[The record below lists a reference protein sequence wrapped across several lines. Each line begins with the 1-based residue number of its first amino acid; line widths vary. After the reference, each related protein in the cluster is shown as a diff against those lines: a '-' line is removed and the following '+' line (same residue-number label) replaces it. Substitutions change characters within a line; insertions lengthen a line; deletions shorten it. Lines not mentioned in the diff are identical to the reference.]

1 VTRASAFL
9 AKSYEEEM
17 IAMIQKEEAADDA
30 NANDTHEKQVP
41 LELHE
46 ILRKHY
52 LITKKVTDHLA
63 NERTFLAWTRTAL
76 SIIAFGFVVERF
88 GLLLRELG
96 VKVNSGSV
104 ANIHYST
111 IIGITLTLLGTLVM
125 VVALI
130 NFLQVRNSID
140 KDRFHPH
147 RAFAILLT
155 VITCLIG
162 VILAVYLYQ
171 AA

>member
-1 VTRASAFL
+1 
-9 AKSYEEEM
+9 M
-17 IAMIQKEEAADDA
+17 IPKEEAAGDA
-30 NANDTHEKQVP
+30 NANDTHESQVSQ
-41 LELHE
+41 ELHE
-46 ILRKHY
+46 VIKKHY
-52 LITKKVTDHLA
+52 LITTKVTDHLA

-96 VKVNSGSV
+96 LKVNISSPSNGY
-104 ANIHYST
+104 YST
-111 IIGITLTLLGTLVM
+111 IIGITLTILGTIVM
-125 VVALI
+125 GVALI
-130 NFLQVRNSID
+130 NFLQARNSID

-147 RAFAILLT
+147 QGFAILLT

-162 VILAVYLYQ
+162 AILAVYLYV